1 MLKLAVRSGDE
12 EQMVRYVDESRVPA
26 RACTPV
32 CCVVQAGHAR
42 RCRACGSFGLA
53 VLA

>member
-1 MLKLAVRSGDE
+1 MLKLAVRSRDE

-26 RACTPV
+26 RTCTPV